1 MMAKALAALVVA
13 QALLAS
19 STASAQYVFN
29 QDRSR
34 VIGGT
39 GDNGYQSIETFYFP
53 RTPFGPFSVDIGDA
67 PLFYVDSLMGNFL
80 DLVDAQWFTNWGM
93 RDMAID
99 GIGNSITLA
108 QDATVNSKSLTIG

>member
-1 MMAKALAALVVA
+1 
-13 QALLAS
+13 
-19 STASAQYVFN
+19 
-29 QDRSR
+29 
-34 VIGGT
+34 
-39 GDNGYQSIETFYFP
+39 
-53 RTPFGPFSVDIGDA
+53 
-67 PLFYVDSLMGNFL
+67 MGNFL